1 MHVLKEFFS
10 YLVELSMVYFRNTEN
25 ILIDKITENRLK
37 DEALLLANRLRAIK
51 GIPDLYK
58 KLLHS

>member
-1 MHVLKEFFS
+1 
-10 YLVELSMVYFRNTEN
+10 MVYFRNTEN